1 MTTLTLRIKKRNIE
15 RELSKMAKEGF
26 EGDKEKA
33 ALRLL
38 EDGIE
43 KRRTKGKKR
52 IDLNKSKF
60 VGMWADRE
68 DMKNSVAW
76 VNTLREK
83 EARRRVH

>member
-1 MTTLTLRIKKRNIE
+1 MTTVTLRIKKRTVE
-15 RELSKMAKEGF
+15 RELNKMARERF

-43 KRRTKGKKR
+43 KTSVAGKKR
-52 IDLNKSKF
+52 IDLTHSKF

-68 DMKNSVAW
+68 YMKDSAAW
-76 VNTLREK
+76 VNKMREK
-83 EARRRVH
+83 ENRRRLR